1 MTMIDTDDR
10 DGQTC
15 TKCGIGYYDETSIH
29 DDWDG
34 VLHCTN
40 KECNHEVKRYKS
52 KDNPPPKPEKAQL
65 SPAAQAVLD
74 AAINVAESPDA
85 EAIIA
90 AALHAVAERN
100 EYKPDMRDEM
110 EVMFSEGWNSHRK
123 ELLAIADELE
133 AQ

>member
-1 MTMIDTDDR
+1 MKNDDDR
-10 DGQTC
+10 RGQIC
-15 TKCGIGYYDETSIH
+15 TKCGAGDYQETNIH

-40 KECNHEVKRYKS
+40 EKCNHEVRRYIS
-52 KDNPPPKPEKAQL
+52 DDNPPPKPEKVKL

-90 AALHAVAERN
+90 AALRAILVE
-100 EYKPDMRDEM
+100 KGTDITDENGKIM
-110 EVMFSEGWNSHRK
+110 HFVVMQDDIR
-123 ELLAIADELE
+123 AIATELE

>member
-1 MTMIDTDDR
+1 MTDPDDR
-10 DGQTC
+10 RGQIC
-15 TKCGIGYYDETSIH
+15 TKCGAGDYQETNIH

-40 KECNHEVKRYKS
+40 EKCNHEVKRYKS
-52 KDNPPPKPEKAQL
+52 DDNPPPKPEKVKL

-85 EAIIA
+85 EAIA
-90 AALHAVAERN
+90 AAVLRFVADQVEPTFNPSN
-100 EYKPDMRDEM
+100 EWE
-110 EVMFSEGWNSHRK
+110 EGFIDGVESVQNG
-123 ELLAIADELE
+123 LYAIATELE